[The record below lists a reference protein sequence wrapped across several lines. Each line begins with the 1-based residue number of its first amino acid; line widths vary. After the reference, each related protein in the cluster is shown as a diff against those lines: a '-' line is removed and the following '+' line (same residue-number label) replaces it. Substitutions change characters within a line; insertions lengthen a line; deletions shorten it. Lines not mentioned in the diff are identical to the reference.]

1 MQIKLAPL
9 ARLWIALIFLFSVT
23 TYAQTQANTLEPAQ
37 SANAARKPQID
48 VGVLAT
54 RGHLYAHQRWQPT
67 IYWLN
72 QQIPQVHFVLHPL
85 DLDGMT
91 QAVEQQSMDFILTN
105 PGQAVRLGRQ
115 YALSWVATL
124 TSETP
129 ENSNY
134 GIGSALVVRANSPYQ
149 TLDDVAG
156 LPMAA
161 VAEKAFGGYLTLR
174 YQVIEQGLNPN
185 DFFAD
190 VRYLGF
196 PIDASLYQLRDQT
209 IEAAVVPACL
219 KEQMENEGLIEQ
231 GQLRVL
237 NPLNEPQTQCEVS
250 TPLYPNWSFAKT
262 ERGSSQLA
270 KQISRA
276 LLAMPADNP
285 AAIAAKASGWTSPV
299 SLLSIDKLYQ
309 AMDLHPLQQP
319 WWKDALRWLRTHQEW
334 AWALFLFVI
343 VLNIYHFW
351 LEYRFSKSKQALEQ
365 TQQRLKEKSE
375 LLEHSQR
382 VAIVGELGSSLAHE
396 LNQPLAAIRNY
407 SEGGLL
413 RLAKNRPNQE
423 IAPVLEKIQLQVERA
438 DAIVS
443 RLRTLIKKRSVA
455 ISKLD
460 LPQLISDTLELMQ
473 FRLQKQMVEVVC
485 SSEGQQRP
493 IEADMVGLQQALVNV
508 INNAIDAC
516 ESYAKLH
523 PEQYS
528 GKIAIHTDFA
538 TQGVTIRILDNGT
551 GLKQENPTEAFVS
564 SKQEGLGLGL
574 SICRDVLEMH
584 GGEFTIQSSNPHGCL
599 VELCLPYQ
607 AVPSLSKNAMS
618 TPNAA
623 TDSTNST
630 KGTRNEW

>member
-1 MQIKLAPL
+1 MKTKIVNFV
-9 ARLWIALIFLFSVT
+9 RLWIAFVFLTSGIA
-23 TYAQTQANTLEPAQ
+23 YAQTQN
-37 SANAARKPQID
+37 NALDSHTELKPQID

-54 RGHLYAHQRWQPT
+54 RGHLYAYQRWQPT
-67 IYWLN
+67 IDWLN
-72 QQIPQVHFVLHPL
+72 QQIPQVNLVLHPL

-91 QAVEQQSMDFILTN
+91 QAVEQKSMDFVLTN

-124 TSETP
+124 TSQAP
-129 ENSNY
+129 EYSNY
-134 GIGSALVVRANSPYQ
+134 GIGSSLIVRADSPYL

-156 LPMAA
+156 LPIAA
-161 VAEKAFGGYLTLR
+161 VSENAFGGYLTLR

-185 DFFAD
+185 DFFSD

-196 PIDASLYQLRDQT
+196 PIDASLYQLRDHN

-219 KEQMENEGLIEQ
+219 KEHMENEGLLDK

-237 NPLNEPQTQCEVS
+237 SPIHLPQTECVVS
-250 TPLYPNWSFAKT
+250 TPLYPNWSLAKT

-276 LLAMPADNP
+276 LLAMPESSP
-285 AAIAAKASGWTSPV
+285 AAIAARASGWTSPV

-319 WWKDALRWLRTHQEW
+319 WWKEALRWLRTHQEW

-351 LEYRFSKSKQALEQ
+351 LEYRFSKSKHALEK
-365 TQQRLKEKSE
+365 TLQRLKEKSE
-375 LLEHSQR
+375 MLEHSQR
-382 VAIVGELGSSLAHE
+382 VTVVGELGSSLAHE

-413 RLAKNRPNQE
+413 RMAKNRPYE
-423 IAPVLEKIQLQVERA
+423 DIVPVLEKIQQQVERA

-455 ISKLD
+455 ITTFSLEA
-460 LPQLISDTLELMQ
+460 LISDTLELMH
-473 FRLQKQMVEVVC
+473 FRLQKQTIEVVR
-485 SSEGQQRP
+485 STEGRSRP
-493 IEADMVGLQQALVNV
+493 IEADIVGLQQALVNV
-508 INNAIDAC
+508 MSNAIDAC
-516 ESYAKLH
+516 VTQAEQH
-523 PEQYS
+523 PAPYS
-528 GKIAIHTDFA
+528 GKIAIHTDFQA
-538 TQGVTIRILDNGT
+538 QNVFVRIIDNGT
-551 GLKQENPTEAFVS
+551 GLQQPNPTEAFVS

-584 GGEFTIQSSNPHGCL
+584 GGEFEIQSVEPHGCI
-599 VELCLPYQ
+599 VELTLPYQ
-607 AVPSLSKNAMS
+607 AVKSLTKS
-618 TPNAA
+618 AA
-623 TDSTNST
+623 APKEST
-630 KGTRNEW
+630 KDK

>member
-1 MQIKLAPL
+1 MKIKIANFV
-9 ARLWIALIFLFSVT
+9 RLWLVFVFLISGIA
-23 TYAQTQANTLEPAQ
+23 YAETQKNVLD
-37 SANAARKPQID
+37 SNAAFKQQID

-54 RGHLYAHQRWQPT
+54 RGHLYAYQRWQPT

-91 QAVEQQSMDFILTN
+91 KAVEQQNMDFIITN

-115 YALSWVATL
+115 YALSWIATL
-124 TSETP
+124 TSQSP

-134 GIGSALVVRANSPYQ
+134 GIGSALVVRADSPYH

-156 LPMAA
+156 LPIAA
-161 VAEKAFGGYLTLR
+161 VSEKAFGGYLTLR
-174 YQVIEQGLNPN
+174 YQVLEQGLDPN
-185 DFFAD
+185 NFFSD

-196 PIDASLYQLRDQT
+196 PIDASLYQLRDQN

-219 KEQMENEGLIEQ
+219 KEQMENEGLLDK

-237 NPLNEPQTQCEVS
+237 HPINLLQTECVVS

-270 KQISRA
+270 KRISRV
-276 LLAMPADNP
+276 LLGMPAENP

-319 WWKDALRWLRTHQEW
+319 WWKEALRWLRAHQEW

-351 LEYRFSKSKQALEQ
+351 LEYRFSKSKQALEK

-375 LLEHSQR
+375 MLEHSQR

-413 RLAKNRPNQE
+413 RLAKNRPYE
-423 IAPVLEKIQLQVERA
+423 DIVPVLEKIQLQVERA
-438 DAIVS
+438 DAIVC

-455 ISKLD
+455 ITTFD
-460 LPQLISDTLELMQ
+460 LEQLISDTLELMH
-473 FRLQKQMVEVVC
+473 FRLQKQIIEIIR
-485 SSEGQQRP
+485 STEGRNHP
-493 IEADMVGLQQALVNV
+493 IEADIVGLQQALINV
-508 INNAIDAC
+508 INNSIDAC
-516 ESYAKLH
+516 TTYAKHH

-528 GKIAIHTDFA
+528 GKIAIHTDFQA
-538 TQGVTIRILDNGT
+538 QKVSIRIVDNGT
-551 GLKQENPTEAFVS
+551 GLKQENPTKAFVS
-564 SKQEGLGLGL
+564 SKVEGLGLGL

-584 GGEFTIQSSNPHGCL
+584 GGEFVIQSTKTHGCV
-599 VELCLPYQ
+599 VEITLPYQ
-607 AVPSLSKNAMS
+607 AAKSLNKSATTQNQS
-618 TPNAA
+618 TEEY
-623 TDSTNST
+623 
-630 KGTRNEW
+630 R